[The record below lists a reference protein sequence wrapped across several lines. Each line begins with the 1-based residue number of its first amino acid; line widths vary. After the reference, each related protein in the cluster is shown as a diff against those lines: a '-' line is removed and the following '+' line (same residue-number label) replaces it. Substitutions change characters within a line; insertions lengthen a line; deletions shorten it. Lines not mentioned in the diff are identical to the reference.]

1 MNQKDLKRL
10 RQKNIDRMALEN
22 EASNLT
28 RARSITVGTAFG
40 GTTEVS
46 MRGNGDRILWVIMQP
61 VEVLELINQLAANI
75 GCHINVKPR
84 DDFGSWR
91 QWRETPNQC
100 IGIGW
105 PEWSNHP
112 PIAKIP
118 ASEQQPG
125 LNFSKDSNHDKTVA
139 TQKTVNRRSVKRA
152 AKTP

>member
-1 MNQKDLKRL
+1 
-10 RQKNIDRMALEN
+10 MALEN

-28 RARSITVGTAFG
+28 RARSITVGNAFG

-46 MRGNGDRILWVIMQP
+46 MRGNGDRFLWVVMQP

-91 QWRETPNQC
+91 QWREVSGQPALAT
-100 IGIGW
+100 W

-112 PIAKIP
+112 PNATIP
-118 ASEQQPG
+118 APEQQPG
-125 LNFSKDSNHDKTVA
+125 LNIQKEPNYEPTMA
-139 TQKTVNRRSVKRA
+139 TQKTVNRRNVKRA
-152 AKTP
+152 AKTA